1 MAADPI
7 LSGRPL
13 ASRSWWMQQLHLWHW
28 LTGGASLSILLFF
41 AATGFLLNHPGVI
54 RANASTEQMSVPLP
68 AALLPVMAGAPTTGS
83 GVLPADLA
91 RWLTRVAGEPMQT
104 RLADYSD
111 SEIWIDLPRPG
122 GGGSVL
128 LDRATGDA
136 TLEITRQGWLA
147 LAADLHKGRETG
159 PAWGLVIDLLAL
171 GSVAFALTGLA
182 LLALHA
188 KARPATWPVTAGGF
202 ALPLILFLLFVHV

>member
-7 LSGRPL
+7 LSVRPL
-13 ASRSWWMQQLHLWHW
+13 ASRSWWLHQLHLWHW

-41 AATGFLLNHPGVI
+41 ATTGFLLNHPGFI
-54 RANASTEQMSVPLP
+54 RGNSSAQEMSVPLP
-68 AALLPVMAGAPTTGS
+68 TALLPVVAGAATAGS
-83 GVLPADLA
+83 GPLPADLA
-91 RWLTRVAGEPMQT
+91 LWLTAVTGEPMQA
-104 RLADYSD
+104 RLADYSEA
-111 SEIWIDLPRPG
+111 EIWVDLPRPG
-122 GGGSVL
+122 GGGTIL
-128 LDRATGDA
+128 IDRATGDA

-147 LAADLHKGRETG
+147 VAADLHKGRETG
-159 PAWGLVIDLLAL
+159 PAWALVIDLLAL

-202 ALPLILFLLFVHV
+202 ALPLILFLLFIHV